1 MATVLSTKKL
11 ALNQKELLLN
21 SGIGLVEYDAISIKF
36 IDFSLV
42 DHSIQNVIFTSK
54 NAIKAILSKN
64 IKVENCFCVGEK
76 TSALALE
83 KGFNVLEKFDKAK
96 ELALKIIKEYY
107 QKEFHFF
114 SGNIR
119 REELPELLKNNNIKY
134 TETTVYET
142 ELNLKKFESEFD
154 GILFFSP
161 SGVESFTNQ
170 NQLKTTVFCIGET
183 TASEAKKH
191 TEKIIVATKPTI
203 ENVIAKV
210 VSTLKNK

>member
-1 MATVLSTKKL
+1 MATLLSTKKL

-21 SGIGLVEYDAISIKF
+21 SGIGIVEYDAISIKL
-36 IDFSLV
+36 IDFSLE
-42 DHSIQNVIFTSK
+42 DHNIQNAIFTSK
-54 NAIKAILSKN
+54 NAIKAIVAKRIN
-64 IKVENCFCVGEK
+64 IENCFCVGEK

-83 KGFNVLEKFDKAK
+83 KGFNVVEKYDKAR
-96 ELALKIIKEYY
+96 ELALKIIQEHD
-107 QKEFHFF
+107 QREFHFF

-119 REELPELLKNNNIKY
+119 REELPVLLKENNIKY
-134 TETTVYET
+134 TETTVYGT

-161 SGVESFTNQ
+161 SGVQSFTKQ